1 MAQFF
6 SLNHIR
12 GLWSNLPNHR
22 RRTIITTIPV
32 ICLTFGLGA
41 WVVARQ
47 QAIEI
52 HTNINQSKSVITE
65 TDRLLIDFLSAQTAI
80 RGYYATQQ
88 PEFLTAY
95 RQAIANFPSSIDQL
109 DQLLETDPAQQ
120 TQLARL
126 EGLVKRAIATSAEN
140 LERLDATAQNQA
152 SEQRD
157 SIQQPSLDLVLSQN
171 TELMRQIRDTLEQLN
186 AEEQRALAQEQQD
199 LQQIRRS
206 TTLVIGIAIAL
217 GLVGSLAAIYLLERI
232 ERELQAGELQLRESQ
247 NHMQAI
253 VDNVVD
259 GILILDHRG
268 RIETFNPGAAKM
280 FGYQPDEV
288 IGQPLRFLLED
299 PLVNEKGH
307 GKTVYLDNNQ
317 VLLDHPHRTKGRRK
331 VGASFPVEVTITD
344 MQLDGRLIAIFRD
357 VTERQRSETALQ
369 ARANELVRL
378 TATLAKTNEML
389 ANRNRELDQFA
400 YVASHDLKAPLRAI
414 ANLSEWIEEDLNG
427 QLPNEVHHHMDLL
440 RNRVHRM
447 QALINGLL
455 DYARVGRS
463 TAPIEEVNTDAL
475 VRDVIDILDPP
486 AEFEISITSEM
497 PTFSARPVLLKQVFA
512 NLIGNAI
519 KHHNRPDGR
528 VEIAAKDKGQ
538 WYEFSVADDGPGIPH
553 EQHEKVFTIFQ
564 VLKPEKRAESTG
576 IGLSVVKKIVES
588 EGGNIWLK
596 SEPGSGTVFSFTWP
610 NSK

>member
-1 MAQFF
+1 MTQFF
-6 SLNHIR
+6 PLNHIQ
-12 GLWSNLPNHR
+12 GLWSDLPNYR
-22 RRTIITTIPV
+22 RRTMIMTIPV

-52 HTNINQSKSVITE
+52 HKNISHSKSVITE
-65 TDRLLIDFLSAQTAI
+65 MDRLLIDFLSAQTAI

-95 RQAIANFPSSIDQL
+95 RQAIANFPSSLDQL
-109 DQLLETDPAQQ
+109 DQRLENDPEQH

-126 EGLVKRAIATSAEN
+126 ESLVQRAIATSAED
-140 LERLDATAQNQA
+140 LDRLNGAAQNQA
-152 SEQRD
+152 SEQRA
-157 SIQQPSLDLVLSQN
+157 SLRQPALDLALSQN
-171 TELMRQIRDTLEQLN
+171 TELMKQIRGTLEQLD
-186 AEEQRALAQEQQD
+186 AEEQRALAQEEQD
-199 LQQIRRS
+199 LQRVRRG
-206 TTLVIGIAIAL
+206 TTLVIGIAIGL

-268 RIETFNPGAAKM
+268 RIETFNPGAVKM

-288 IGQPLRFLLED
+288 IGRPLRFLLEE
-299 PLVNEKGH
+299 PLVNDKGH
-307 GKTVYLDNNQ
+307 GKTVHLADNNQ
-317 VLLDHPHRTKGRRK
+317 VLLDHPHRTKGKRK
-331 VGASFPVEVTITD
+331 VGASFPVEVTVTD
-344 MQLDGRLIAIFRD
+344 MQLDGRLIAILRD

-427 QLPNEVHHHMDLL
+427 HLPNEVHRHMDLL

-463 TAPIEEVNTDAL
+463 TAPIEEVDTEAL

-486 AEFEISITSEM
+486 ADFGIKIASEM

-519 KHHNRPDGR
+519 KHHDRPDGR
-528 VEIAAKDKGQ
+528 VEIAANDKGQ

-564 VLKPEKRAESTG
+564 VLRDLRE
-576 IGLSVVKKIVES
+576 
-588 EGGNIWLK
+588 
-596 SEPGSGTVFSFTWP
+596 
-610 NSK
+610 NSLPVI